1 MHQLN
6 FFFKNK
12 VVLIFIISLI
22 LSITKWA
29 LFILNGNSLEIKILF
44 NYIADSKYW
53 VPYIKFLSE
62 FSLNNSYDPYI
73 SNLKNLPI
81 PIGSFFIYSL
91 FYKFFDL
98 HSLILVE
105 FIAIFSFLII
115 FYKIFNKF
123 SSESISLF
131 SSILI
136 ISLPSILGYFD
147 HDIWILK
154 NTLNNIYSL
163 RLHRPV
169 FSNIYFFICV
179 YFLIKEIVEKKI
191 IIKNIYIL
199 SFMMGLLFSSF
210 YYFFIIIFLSTLSI
224 LIYKIEF
231 KINVIKNYYK
241 LILYSSL
248 IFFITSLPFILNL
261 YFHEKDVSEG
271 AGLILLDLDK
281 KLQIY
286 KYFITNFT
294 RFEFLI
300 VFLIISSITFYFKK
314 DYNKKI
320 ILLFYIIFISSLLSP
335 FFFISISPKS
345 GLIYHFNNNILIC
358 VFLFFFVMLVLL
370 INKLFVNKNKLIYSF
385 VFFFISFNIFNNYS
399 FSEKNQKLIN
409 TSIEINEFNQITE
422 NLKKDFNYSFD
433 NKGILTFD
441 TNFMIWSI
449 LNDIKYINVINH
461 MWTPKKHEMIEKDL
475 IKNFKFLNLKQNN
488 LEIFFQ
494 NNFEGWR
501 YFNENLGEMFGY
513 RYQANSLLVDN
524 FDNFGSKEINN
535 FIMNSP
541 LNLNQQIAI
550 TIKEKKEI
558 IKEFKKNENFKYRNP
573 EIIIIN
579 LDKKF
584 LRNYSID
591 MNIYCQK
598 FKGKFYSLYYLNEN
612 NNCE

>member
-12 VVLIFIISLI
+12 IVLIFIISLI

-29 LFILNGNSLEIKILF
+29 LFVLNGNNLEIKILF

-53 VPYIKFLSE
+53 IPYIKFLSE
-62 FSLNNSYDPYI
+62 FSLNNSFDPYI

-81 PIGSFFIYSL
+81 PIGSFYIYAL

-98 HSLILVE
+98 YSLILIE

-115 FYKIFNKF
+115 FYKIFNIF
-123 SSESISLF
+123 SSKSISLF
-131 SSILI
+131 SSLLI
-136 ISLPSILGYFD
+136 ITLPSLLGYFD

-169 FSNIYFFICV
+169 FSNIYFFICI
-179 YFLIKEIVEKKI
+179 YFLIKEIIEKKI

-231 KINVIKNYYK
+231 KTNFIKNYYK
-241 LILYSSL
+241 LIFYSSL

-294 RFEFLI
+294 RFEFLV
-300 VFLIISSITFYFKK
+300 VFFIISSITFFFKK

-335 FFFISISPKS
+335 FFFISISPNS

-370 INKLFVNKNKLIYSF
+370 MNKLFVNKNRLIYGF
-385 VFFFISFNIFNNYS
+385 VFFFISFNIFNDYS
-399 FSEKNQKLIN
+399 FSEKNQKFIN

-449 LNDIKYINVINH
+449 LNDFKYINVINH
-461 MWTPKKHEMIEKDL
+461 MWTPKKHEMIERDL
-475 IKNFKFLNLKQNN
+475 VKNFKFLNLKQNN

-591 MNIYCQK
+591 MNTYCQK